1 MSQENRVKLSQWD
14 ALMVEGLRRLGWSN
28 DEIIERINR
37 GTDLPSDDSIYE
49 FHFEELAAFAAREP
63 ELFVTAVRDG
73 YQIKYNT
80 IGGIRSW
87 IDVALGKEP
96 EVNREPGQEGVTAEL
111 TSAEKERFAGVLSY
125 GWTIRALP
133 DGDSSIAVEGNDAST
148 GAGLYRIEPTRG

>member
-1 MSQENRVKLSQWD
+1 MSHTMKVKLSQWE
-14 ALMVEGLRRLGWSN
+14 ALMVEGLRKLGWTD
-28 DEIIERINR
+28 DEIVERVNR

-63 ELFVTAVRDG
+63 ETFESAVRQG

-96 EVNREPGQEGVTAEL
+96 EVCREPGLEAVTAEL
-111 TSAEKERFAGVLSY
+111 TTAEKERLAGVLSY
-125 GWTIRALP
+125 GWTISPAAGGGRTA
-133 DGDSSIAVEGNDAST
+133 D
-148 GAGLYRIEPTRG
+148 GAGHGASAGAGVYRIEPTRG